1 MFVHDMGVHAVSME
15 ASRGALDPLQLD
27 LEGYEPPCRC
37 WELELASS
45 ARAASVLTTEPS
57 VWPPESLGD
66 QNHNELPLTLG
77 WRGGL
82 VLFICYSC
90 RGPGLSSQHSHGDS

>member
-1 MFVHDMGVHAVSME
+1 MFVHDMGVHAVSMV

-57 VWPPESLGD
+57 VWPLHMLLGCDPPPPYIESHEVTQLKYLK
-66 QNHNELPLTLG
+66 QWQTHSTQFLP
-77 WRGGL
+77 
-82 VLFICYSC
+82 FS
-90 RGPGLSSQHSHGDS
+90 